1 MADDLAANTRPQV
14 RPNRVKQ
21 RFERREIALAAW
33 ADFADPMIV
42 EIIALAGLDA
52 VAINLEHSTFDLDL
66 VRQMIITADAAGISS
81 IVRVPAGAW
90 DTALRVL
97 DAGAQGI
104 QISHVCDVETA
115 VQAVDATRYAPLGH
129 RGAFGVGRAA
139 RYGAVPWNEYAAAAN
154 EQVLLTLQI
163 EDREAIEHIEEIA
176 AVPGV
181 DLLNVGGAD
190 LAESLELPANHPDL
204 RAALTDLAARVR
216 AVGNAR
222 LGFAIGHPFLTLT
235 VEELRDLGVAYA
247 NVAPHPEVIL
257 RRALTEKVAAI
268 RAAWSAVG

>member
-1 MADDLAANTRPQV
+1 MGTDALTQARPQV

-21 RFERREIALAAW
+21 RFAQGEIALAAW

-42 EIIALAGLDA
+42 EIIGLAGLDA
-52 VAINLEHSTFDLDL
+52 VAINLEHVTFDLDL
-66 VRQMIITADAAGISS
+66 VRQMIIAADAAGIAS

-104 QISHVCDVETA
+104 QVSHVCDVETA
-115 VQAVDATRYAPLGH
+115 RQAVDVMRYAPIGH
-129 RGAFGVGRAA
+129 RGAFGVGRAT
-139 RYGAVPWNEYAAAAN
+139 RYGAIPWTEYSEAAN
-154 EQVLLTLQI
+154 QQVLLTLQI
-163 EDREAIEHIEEIA
+163 EDREAIERIEEIA

-190 LAESLELPANHPDL
+190 LAESLELPANHPKL
-204 RAALTDLAARVR
+204 REALNDLAARVS

-222 LGFAIGHPFLTLT
+222 LGFAMGHPFLTLT
-235 VEELRDLGVAYA
+235 TEELRELGVAYA